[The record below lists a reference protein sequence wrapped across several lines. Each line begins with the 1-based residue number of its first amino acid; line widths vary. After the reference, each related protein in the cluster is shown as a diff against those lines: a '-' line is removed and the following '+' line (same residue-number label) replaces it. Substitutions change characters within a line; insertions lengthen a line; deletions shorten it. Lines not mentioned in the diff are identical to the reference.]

1 MTAISKCTYLRTFMY
16 EMIFTKTKTFGRELT
31 ALDTILSDGHF
42 TFKNNDILES
52 DRFLYRINIFNG
64 RWLVTVTSLLSNIY
78 KSRIIYSYT
87 LQWGFLILI

>member
-1 MTAISKCTYLRTFMY
+1 MSPRSDQRTICY
-16 EMIFTKTKTFGRELT
+16 NNIIIIFTKTKTFGRELT

-78 KSRIIYSYT
+78 KSRIIYS
-87 LQWGFLILI
+87 LVIHFNGGF